1 MKILH
6 AVLGTALA
14 AYAIQ
19 DAGAAD
25 KPVATIPV
33 QVKTGADT
41 LPTKV
46 ETDGGISVETMD
58 GRASFTLD
66 GRLQYDTLFYNGIYN
81 DASGDGASDTRVR
94 RMRLGVGGELDQT
107 WEWYFSIDVANDSGR
122 ATLDAGYL
130 IYKGFSWT
138 DITAGR
144 HKRPFYLEAMTSSKW
159 ITTVERGLIFDVI
172 RSHVTDFGITAS
184 KLYDVG
190 ESGKLS
196 WYVATANEGVE
207 DYAGGEEPT
216 GRDHWQYFARAA
228 WAPWAAKDSALH
240 FGLALGEM
248 NPARLSTIDIG
259 TKLGVSAASAVAVT
273 YTIDEDREAGL
284 ESAFVLGPFSAQA
297 EYVMRVLDLSAGD
310 SADISGGYA
319 QLTYTLTGES
329 RQYKPY
335 PARMDKVAPSGEH
348 AFGAIE
354 LVARYDDI
362 ELEQP
367 GGAASATANTI
378 TVGANWYLTPHVL
391 FKLNYLTTKAEN
403 FGTAN
408 TDGDALTTRLAFV
421 F

>member
-1 MKILH
+1 MKISHAALG
-6 AVLGTALA
+6 AVLAACAL
-14 AYAIQ
+14 Q
-19 DAGAAD
+19 DAVAAE

-33 QVKTGADT
+33 QVRTDAET
-41 LPTKV
+41 LPTRV
-46 ETDGGISVETMD
+46 ETDGGITVETMD
-58 GRASFTLD
+58 GRASFALD

-94 RMRLGVGGELDQT
+94 RMRLGVGGELDPV
-107 WEWYFSIDVANDSGR
+107 WEWYFSIDVANDSGK

-130 IYKGFSWT
+130 IYKGFALA

-144 HKRPFYLEAMTSSKW
+144 HKRPFYLEALTSSKW
-159 ITTVERGLIFDVI
+159 ITTVERGLIYDVI
-172 RSHVTDFGITAS
+172 RSHVSDFGITAS

-190 ESGKLS
+190 EAGKLS
-196 WYVATANEGVE
+196 WYAATLNEGVE

-216 GRDHWQYFARAA
+216 GRDHWQYYARVA
-228 WAPWAAKDSALH
+228 WAPWARKDGALH
-240 FGLALGEM
+240 FGLALGEL
-248 NPARLSTIDIG
+248 NPARQSTIDIASR
-259 TKLGVSAASAVAVT
+259 LGVSAASPVSVS

-284 ESAFVLGPFSAQA
+284 EAAFVLGPFSAQA
-297 EYVMRVLDLSAGD
+297 EYVLRTLDLSAGD

-362 ELEQP
+362 ELERP
-367 GGAASATANTI
+367 GADAATARTI